1 MHMQGRESGASG
13 QSSGQ
18 QHRKQGHDR
27 HGDDYDDDGE
37 MLDHNDVN
45 IIDDGADFD
54 DADQMDDS
62 DQDGA
67 GRPLNRQTDN
77 MGAADYDQEQ
87 MMREMHPD
95 EMDNAYG
102 DEIINHQNSSNFNMD
117 QNDGEDL
124 G

>member
-1 MHMQGRESGASG
+1 
-13 QSSGQ
+13 
-18 QHRKQGHDR
+18 
-27 HGDDYDDDGE
+27 

-54 DADQMDDS
+54 DDADQMDDS
-62 DQDGA
+62 DQDGE

-102 DEIINHQNSSNFNMD
+102 DEIINH
-117 QNDGEDL
+117 
-124 G
+124 

>member
-18 QHRKQGHDR
+18 QHQKQGHDR

-62 DQDGA
+62 DPDGA